1 VEAIV
6 KWQRS
11 GQSVI
16 QYSSFRSIPS
26 QKIFFQEIDFV
37 KPVDTSWL
45 RFTITDVYPGAAD
58 DEDTLISEIKAG

>member
-1 VEAIV
+1 MTAPL
-6 KWQRS
+6 KKDDMDS
-11 GQSVI
+11 
-16 QYSSFRSIPS
+16 
-26 QKIFFQEIDFV
+26 QEIDFV